1 MSAATLLPTTAP
13 ESDEEAAVRETVR
26 DIATRCRDTR
36 SDAAEDHLACWRALH
51 DSGFTAL
58 RDAEDDG
65 SPAASATLTAVV
77 VEEMAG
83 AVCGA
88 PLVGAL
94 LAGELRRLSGAPA
107 PDGPA
112 TVLLS
117 PDLSGLAGDA
127 GAVAWDAAAPVR
139 HALGVDGD
147 RVVVAALGQ
156 ASGTQDLSRPAAH
169 PDGAPEP
176 TGAVL
181 DAGARSRFDEF
192 ARLLLAADLLGASGA
207 VLAGAVAYAG
217 ERVQFGAPIG
227 SFQAVQHLCAG
238 AYARVEALRSALLYG
253 TWSFD
258 TAAGAESTAAGEE
271 SAAASLV
278 AKSYAA
284 GAGVAVAETAVQVYG
299 GVAITWEFAAH
310 RHLRRT
316 LLDAAVFGGA
326 DRSADAL
333 LALVESGAAR
343 EDHHGL
349 Q

>member
-26 DIATRCRDTR
+26 DIAVRCRDTR
-36 SDAAEDHLACWRALH
+36 SGAADDHLACWQALF

-58 RDAEDDG
+58 RDPEDDG
-65 SPAASATLTAVV
+65 SPAASTTLTAVV
-77 VEEMAG
+77 VEELAG

-94 LAGELRRLSGAPA
+94 LAAELRRLSGGTA

-117 PDLSGLAGDA
+117 PDLSGLAGGTD
-127 GAVAWDAAAPVR
+127 GVAWDAAAPVR
-139 HALGVDGD
+139 HALGVDDG
-147 RVVVAALGQ
+147 RVVAAGLGPV
-156 ASGTQDLSRPAAH
+156 AGTQDLSRPIAH
-169 PDGAPEP
+169 PDGAPRP

-181 DAGARSRFDEF
+181 DDDARGRFEDF
-192 ARLLLAADLLGASGA
+192 ARLMVAADLLGAAGS
-207 VLAGAVAYAG
+207 VLAGAVDYAG
-217 ERVQFGAPIG
+217 QRVQFGVPIG

-238 AYARVEALRSALLYG
+238 AYAQVEALRSAVLYG
-253 TWSFD
+253 AWALD
-258 TAAGAESTAAGEE
+258 TADQEATAA
-271 SAAASLV
+271 ALV
-278 AKSYAA
+278 AKAYAA
-284 GAGVAVAETAVQVYG
+284 RAGVAVAETAVQVYG
-299 GVAITWEFAAH
+299 GVAVTWEFTAH

-326 DRSADAL
+326 DLSGEELLSLVERSAQ
-333 LALVESGAAR
+333 EEHR
-343 EDHHGL
+343 GL